1 MATRAERHGLAARR
15 AAAALGAGLA
25 LLAGT
30 LATGVD
36 WAVAVTGGWGLA
48 ALLIVAVVWAT
59 IWPMDPAATRAHA
72 QAEDF
77 SRGVSDLVVLGAS
90 SASLIAIGFTLVRAG
105 HHTGTDKALLI
116 LLAVVVVA
124 LSWLAIHTIY
134 TLRYG
139 DLYYGSPVGGVNF
152 NEEEP
157 PDYHDFAYLALTIGM
172 TFQVSDTNLTAKK
185 LRRAATRHALLSFV
199 FGAVI
204 LALAINT
211 VASLLG

>member
-90 SASLIAIGFTLVRAG
+90 SASLIGP
-105 HHTGTDKALLI
+105 DKALRI

>member
-1 MATRAERHGLAARR
+1 MRR
-15 AAAALGAGLA
+15 AAAALGAALV
-25 LLAGT
+25 LLAVT
-30 LATGVD
+30 LGTGVD
-36 WAVAVTGGWGLA
+36 WPVAVTAAWGLGA
-48 ALLIVAVVWAT
+48 VLIVAAVWAR
-59 IWPMDPAATRAHA
+59 IGPMDPAAARAHA

-77 SRGVSDLVVLGAS
+77 SRPVSDLVVLGAA
-90 SASLIAIGFTLVRAG
+90 SASLIAIGFTLARAG
-105 HHTGTDKALLI
+105 HHTGTDKGLLS
-116 LLAVVVVA
+116 LLAIVVVA

-139 DLYYGSPVGGVNF
+139 DLYYGSPVGGVDF
-152 NEEEP
+152 NEDEP
-157 PDYHDFAYLALTIGM
+157 PDYHDFAYLAFTIGM

-185 LRRAATRHALLSFV
+185 VRRTATRHALLSFV